1 MQIRKI
7 AMKDANKYL
16 EMLLNLDNET
26 KFMMFESGERPTDI
40 NIVKNTIKQSIDG
53 DDLLLVATDDEDIVG
68 FLSAQRGT
76 QNRIRHSAYIVV
88 GIREKFRGIG
98 IGSKLFSTLDIW
110 AKENNITRLE
120 LSVICSN
127 DIARR
132 LYEKNGFEIE
142 GIKKNSMIIDGKYVD
157 EYYMAK
163 LYNI

>member
-1 MQIRKI
+1 ME
-7 AMKDANKYL
+7 DANKYL
-16 EMLLNLDNET
+16 DMLLNLDNET

-53 DDLLLVATDDEDIVG
+53 EDLLLVATDDEDIVG

-98 IGSKLFSTLDIW
+98 IGSKLFSILDIW

>member
-1 MQIRKI
+1 ME
-7 AMKDANKYL
+7 DANKYL
-16 EMLLNLDNET
+16 DMLLNLDNET
-26 KFMMFESGERPTDI
+26 KFMMFEPGERSTDI

-53 DDLLLVATDDEDIVG
+53 EDLLLVATDDEDIVG

-142 GIKKNSMIIDGKYVD
+142 GIKKNSMIIDGEYVD

>member
-1 MQIRKI
+1 MNIRKI
-7 AMKDANKYL
+7 KMEDANSYL

-26 KFMMFESGERPTDI
+26 KFMMFEPGERPTDI

-53 DDLLLVATDDEDIVG
+53 EDLLLVATDDEDIVG

-110 AKENNITRLE
+110 AKENNIIRLE

>member
-16 EMLLNLDNET
+16 DMLLNLDNET
-26 KFMMFESGERPTDI
+26 KFMMFEPGERPTDI

-53 DDLLLVATDDEDIVG
+53 EDLLLVATDDKDIVG

-110 AKENNITRLE
+110 AKENNIIRLE

-157 EYYMAK
+157 EFYMAK
-163 LYNI
+163 IYNS